1 MFCTSLYGDHTPAR
15 LAAAEAALQRAAD
28 LRPQAA
34 ETHLVRGSHLY
45 SAYRDYNQ
53 ALSELEAARAGLP
66 NDPRILEFTGYIL
79 RRQGKAQEGLHSLE
93 QAVALDPRNPDV
105 LGQLAVSYLHLRRYA
120 EQKTTLQ
127 RVLEIT
133 PDDVGVAG
141 NLCFID
147 LAWRGDTAPLHQWI
161 DRLRAERPAVVS
173 DATDL
178 WFLCALA
185 EKDWTIAGQ
194 ALTVPGNGGWFW
206 ANNGV
211 ILSRQF
217 GQGLLARAMHDES
230 RAQNAFAIARLQQEQ
245 IVQKQKDYGPPLC
258 VLGLI
263 DAALGNK
270 EAALREGRRAMEL
283 TPVEKD
289 SINAQ
294 TLMAYFAMIAAWA
307 GEKDLALQQL
317 ADAVAKPGATLIT
330 SYGVLKL
337 LPFWDPLRG
346 DPRFE
351 KIVASLAPK
360 IGLGSARASRA
371 NATPARTFGAP
382 PKQS

>member
-1 MFCTSLYGDHTPAR
+1 MFCPSLYGDHTPAR
-15 LAAAEAALQRAAD
+15 LAAAEAALQRAAE

-317 ADAVAKPGATLIT
+317 ADVVAKPGATLIT
-330 SYGVLKL
+330 SYGALKL

-351 KIVASLAPK
+351 EIVSSLAPK
-360 IGLGSARASRA
+360 
-371 NATPARTFGAP
+371 
-382 PKQS
+382 